1 MVRGIFLNFFKNSL
15 EYSNLTGLTY
25 KLGHPYYSGILHY
38 TPGSIDAW
46 NVDAAHPLALE
57 QGVYIGVIKIAVNNR
72 DSGHYLDFHMQDV
85 SGSVLLWEMEG
96 LLPMSVPGGTNS
108 YRTGHFPFI
117 YSTPVGG
124 ITLYPAVWESVSISE
139 VIYEVSF
146 VKVV

>member
-1 MVRGIFLNFFKNSL
+1 M
-15 EYSNLTGLTY
+15 TY

-38 TPGSIDAW
+38 TPASIDAW

-85 SGSVLLWEMEG
+85 SGNVLLWEM
-96 LLPMSVPGGTNS
+96 PVPGGTAS

-124 ITLYPAVWESVSISE
+124 ITLYPTVWESVSISE